1 MSFPWKIP
9 LTTAMLWV
17 LTRDQLLRCH
27 VSCRLNCRL
36 RSKWMSFFI
45 LTEWERLL
53 NQSYTSLCVVPS
65 TSMTGNSSILNF
77 LIVGFLRGSFLTR
90 TTVSQV
96 CRAMWKENCTCKL
109 KAGYTKKY
117 VNVHASRSQNKNK
130 AKQQGS
136 SSWLRE
142 GKVESQNEHILLSV
156 NNNGGVCFLF
166 LLEIPVLYA

>member
-1 MSFPWKIP
+1 MTCYTYFSDLIIWTILNVLYSECPGPCDCHILKGTYNLLRVSCTGKELMSFPWKIP
-9 LTTAMLWV
+9 LTTATLWV

-53 NQSYTSLCVVPS
+53 NQSYTSLCVVLS

-96 CRAMWKENCTCKL
+96 CRAK
-109 KAGYTKKY
+109 
-117 VNVHASRSQNKNK
+117 
-130 AKQQGS
+130 
-136 SSWLRE
+136 
-142 GKVESQNEHILLSV
+142 
-156 NNNGGVCFLF
+156 
-166 LLEIPVLYA
+166 